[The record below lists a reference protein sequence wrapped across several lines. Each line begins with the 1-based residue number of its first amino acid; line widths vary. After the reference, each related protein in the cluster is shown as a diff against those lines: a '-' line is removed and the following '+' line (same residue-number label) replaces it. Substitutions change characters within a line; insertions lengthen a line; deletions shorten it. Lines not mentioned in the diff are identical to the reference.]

1 MGLLF
6 KDLKERNDVYDELIK
21 HFKGKM
27 SDNNTKSIPDK
38 FLELYD
44 YEIEKADRGDAY
56 LSKQLIALG
65 FGGLAVG
72 IASVGFAF
80 NDSAFL
86 LGSLASAGVSAYNY
100 IRFKNLSLGRGLATR
115 MMYAEELQNRVEEN
129 NFKYP
134 FRSGNIDDYD
144 AVENYVDFL
153 KEYESGF
160 TK

>member
-6 KDLKERNDVYDELIK
+6 NDLKERNEVYDELIN
-21 HFKGKM
+21 HFKSKM
-27 SDNNTKSIPDK
+27 SNDNNKSICDK

-44 YEIEKADRGDAY
+44 YEIEKTDRGDAY
-56 LSKQLIALG
+56 LSKKLMALG
-65 FGGLAVG
+65 FGGLAIG
-72 IASVGFAF
+72 IGVIGIGF

-115 MMYAEELQNRVEEN
+115 MMYAEDLQNRIEKN
-129 NFKYP
+129 SFKYP
-134 FRSGNIDDYD
+134 FRAGNVDDYE